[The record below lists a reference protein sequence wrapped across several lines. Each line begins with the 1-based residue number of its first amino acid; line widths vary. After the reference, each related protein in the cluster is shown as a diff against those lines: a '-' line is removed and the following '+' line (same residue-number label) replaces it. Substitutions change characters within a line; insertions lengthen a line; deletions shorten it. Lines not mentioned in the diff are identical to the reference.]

1 MKITDVN
8 VDSSQLSVTLLMY
21 LRGRVF
27 HVTRLSVFEKIRGKR
42 LVNGLAPQSQKCL
55 GIRLE
60 VQRPVVS
67 RYAVAILQADL
78 MDA

>member
-1 MKITDVN
+1 MPVVFQIPSWADRLGN
-8 VDSSQLSVTLLMY
+8 GPSSS
-21 LRGRVF
+21 
-27 HVTRLSVFEKIRGKR
+27 HIRKR